1 MSGGISL
8 RVCHVIVGL
17 GVGGAERMLGRL
29 AAEQGKEC
37 PTDILVV
44 SLTDVGAVGEELRS
58 RGLAVTALGWRG
70 LSDLPRV
77 LRRLVK
83 VIGGFEPDVVQT
95 WMYHADLIGGLAARI
110 SGVRGL
116 VWGIRTTMLPASA
129 PWSTKLTRN
138 LCARFSFFLPTVIV
152 CNSEA
157 AMRYHVALGYRASKM
172 RVIPNGFDLSTFIV
186 PHPRIDQIREF
197 WGLSGRNKAV
207 GMVGRDSPDKDPAN
221 FIAAM
226 RLVLIARENVVAVM
240 IGRGFTA
247 DNPNLAK
254 LVRET
259 GQEGRFVLAGETAD
273 VAAAIGA
280 LDVFVLPSKTESFPN
295 VVAEALAMQKPCV
308 VTDVGDARQIVGD
321 CGFVV
326 APERPVELAEGV
338 LLALDL
344 PPDSLARQGV
354 SGRRRIEDLYGLQA
368 VSRNFNQ
375 LWREIL
381 SPRGRPENR

>member
-1 MSGGISL
+1 VSGGISL
-8 RVCHVIVGL
+8 RVCHIIVGL

-37 PTDILVV
+37 ATEILVV
-44 SLTDVGAVGEELRS
+44 SLTDVGGVGEELRN

-77 LRRLVK
+77 LRHLVK
-83 VIGGFEPDVVQT
+83 VLGEFGPDVVQT

-110 SGVRGL
+110 SGVRGV
-116 VWGIRTTMLPASA
+116 VWGIRTMMLPANA
-129 PWSTKLTRN
+129 PWSTKVARK
-138 LCARFSFFLPTVIV
+138 LCASVSSFLPTAIV

-172 RVIPNGFDLSTFIV
+172 RLIPNGFDVSTFIV
-186 PHPRIDQIREF
+186 PHPQADQVRAF
-197 WGLSGRNKAV
+197 WGLSDRNRAV

-226 RLVLIARENVVAVM
+226 RLVLTVRENVVAVM

-247 DNPNLAK
+247 DNPTVAK

-259 GQEGRFVLAGETAD
+259 GQEGRFVLAGETSD
-273 VAAAIGA
+273 VAATIGA

-326 APERPVELAEGV
+326 APESPAELAEGV

-344 PPDSLARQGV
+344 PPDSLARKGV
-354 SGRRRIEDLYGLQA
+354 SGRRRIEDLYGLHA
-368 VSRNFNQ
+368 VSRNFTQ
-375 LWREIL
+375 LWLEIL

>member
-1 MSGGISL
+1 
-8 RVCHVIVGL
+8 
-17 GVGGAERMLGRL
+17 
-29 AAEQGKEC
+29 
-37 PTDILVV
+37 
-44 SLTDVGAVGEELRS
+44 
-58 RGLAVTALGWRG
+58 
-70 LSDLPRV
+70 
-77 LRRLVK
+77 
-83 VIGGFEPDVVQT
+83 
-95 WMYHADLIGGLAARI
+95 
-110 SGVRGL
+110 
-116 VWGIRTTMLPASA
+116 
-129 PWSTKLTRN
+129 
-138 LCARFSFFLPTVIV
+138 
-152 CNSEA
+152 
-157 AMRYHVALGYRASKM
+157 
-172 RVIPNGFDLSTFIV
+172 
-186 PHPRIDQIREF
+186 
-197 WGLSGRNKAV
+197 
-207 GMVGRDSPDKDPAN
+207 MVGRDSPDKDPAN